1 MAESFSGD
9 EISRI
14 PAFQARAR
22 GGEWL
27 VVSIPGTLTSLVTFH
42 TLSFGSVDSEL
53 VTFKIYESLTA
64 GGVP

>member
-1 MAESFSGD
+1 MVESFSGD
-9 EISRI
+9 EISRF
-14 PAFQARAR
+14 PAFQARAG

-27 VVSIPGTLTSLVTFH
+27 VVSVPGARTSLVTFH
-42 TLSFGSVDSEL
+42 ALFFGSVDSEL